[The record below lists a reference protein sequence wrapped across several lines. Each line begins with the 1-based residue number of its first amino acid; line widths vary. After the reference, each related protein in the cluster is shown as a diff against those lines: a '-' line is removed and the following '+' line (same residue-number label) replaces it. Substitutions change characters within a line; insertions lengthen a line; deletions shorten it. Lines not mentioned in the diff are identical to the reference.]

1 MEAKINIVEI
11 LNDKPQG
18 TKLYSPACGKCKLE
32 EVDDK
37 SFKISFYNSKFGFM
51 NGGEGY
57 LDKNGKLYDD
67 GECVVFPSKEMRD
80 WRKFSWKKGD
90 VLVSNDGKREVLFK
104 TWENDSYTKFV
115 GLHCLIFN
123 DNEEVEY
130 DNGTT
135 VFNTNDF
142 KGIET
147 EDVAQTYINTV
158 EERLGGKLNLET
170 LEIEQPKREFKDG
183 DIVTLKIP
191 NLKKNIRIFKEVV
204 NKKMHENH
212 YYVGFNF
219 DDDGRPIQIF
229 KDYYA
234 YTDNDRPATDSEKQQ
249 LFYALAKEG
258 KRWNPDT
265 KQIEDLPKKC
275 EFKPMD
281 WCLMRDKK
289 ETWKLC
295 QFSFFDDGDYEV
307 PYNAVGGNWF
317 DECIPYND
325 ETKHLLG
332 TTDEWKGGE

>member
-1 MEAKINIVEI
+1 MEKELNIAAI
-11 LNDKPQG
+11 LKDKLQG
-18 TKLYSPACGKCKLE
+18 TKLYSSACGKCKLE

-104 TWENDSYTKFV
+104 TWERDSYTKFV
-115 GLHCLIFN
+115 GLHCLITN

-142 KGIET
+142 KGIEV
-147 EDVAQTYINTV
+147 EDAAQTYINTI
-158 EERLGGKLNLET
+158 EERFCGKLNLET
-170 LEIEQPKREFKDG
+170 LEIEKQPEFKDG
-183 DIVTLKIP
+183 DILYSNLVGNEVFIAKIEEKGILHSYVYMDIY
-191 NLKKNIRIFKEVV
+191 NKVLNIDKDETFAMSGCIYNGNIRL
-204 NKKMHENH
+204 
-212 YYVGFNF
+212 
-219 DDDGRPIQIF
+219 
-229 KDYYA
+229 
-234 YTDNDRPATDSEKQQ
+234 ATDSEKQQ
-249 LFYALAKEG
+249 LFSALEKEG

-265 KQIEDLPKKC
+265 KQIEDLPKKY
-275 EFKPMD
+275 ELKPF
-281 WCLMRDKK
+281 DKVLVK
-289 ETWKLC
+289 IAGRTWTADF
-295 QFSFFDDGDYEV
+295 FSHYDENDEEL
-307 PYNAVGGNWF
+307 PYVCIGYGRVTH
-317 DECIPYND
+317 CIPYNE

-332 TTDEWKGGE
+332 TTDEWKGGK

>member
-11 LNDKPQG
+11 LKDKPQG

-104 TWENDSYTKFV
+104 TWERDSYTKFV
-115 GLHCLIFN
+115 GLHCLIIN

-142 KGIET
+142 KGIEA
-147 EDVAQTYINTV
+147 EDVAQTYINTI
-158 EERLGGKLNLET
+158 EERFGGKLNLET

-191 NLKKNIRIFKEVV
+191 NLEKNIRIFKEVV

-249 LFYALAKEG
+249 LFSALAKEG

-265 KQIEDLPKKC
+265 KQIEDLPKKY
-275 EFKPMD
+275 ELKPF
-281 WCLMRDKK
+281 DKVLAK
-289 ETWKLC
+289 IAGHTWTADF
-295 QFSFFDDGDYEV
+295 FSHYDENDEEL
-307 PYNAVGGNWF
+307 PYVCIGYGRVTH
-317 DECIPYND
+317 CIPYND

-332 TTDEWKGGE
+332 TTDEWKG